1 MSYKLIIPKK
11 VQKEVD
17 KIDENYRIRI
27 LATLKS
33 LEENPYLGKKLE
45 GKLKEQRSYDVRP
58 YRIIY
63 EIRKEQL
70 LKFSLLP
77 LALRVIKNS
86 GTIQEHRKGIIA
98 IGKVGK
104 DGLKKTKNVEYWAFV
119 AIIGDS
125 EIKIRVILRRVGD
138 GNIIFWSVMPDSNLK
153 KGQKLYTEGI
163 EYE

>member
-63 EIRKEQL
+63 EIRKEEL
-70 LKFSLLP
+70 
-77 LALRVIKNS
+77 
-86 GTIQEHRKGIIA
+86 IIL
-98 IGKVGK
+98 IV
-104 DGLKKTKNVEYWAFV
+104 
-119 AIIGDS
+119 
-125 EIKIRVILRRVGD
+125 RVGHR
-138 GNIIFWSVMPDSNLK
+138 
-153 KGQKLYTEGI
+153 QGI
-163 EYE
+163 YN